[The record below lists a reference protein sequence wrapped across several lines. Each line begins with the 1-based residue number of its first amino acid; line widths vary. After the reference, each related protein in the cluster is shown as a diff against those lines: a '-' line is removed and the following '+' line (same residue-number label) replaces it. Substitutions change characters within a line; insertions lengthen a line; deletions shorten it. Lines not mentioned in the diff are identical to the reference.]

1 FTDGRRYDLGK
12 VGRFKI
18 NKRLGLTL
26 SNEKSNWVLTKQD
39 VVAALTYLIGLQNGK
54 GKLDD
59 IDHLSNR
66 RLRRV
71 GELVAVNA
79 FRVGLLR
86 LERSVKEKMS

>member
-1 FTDGRRYDLGK
+1 MGK

-18 NKRLGLTL
+18 NKRLGVTL
-26 SNEKSNWVLTKQD
+26 PNEKSTWVLTKQD
-39 VVAALTYLIGLQNGK
+39 VVASIIYLIGLQNGV
-54 GKLDD
+54 GRLDD

-79 FRVGLLR
+79 FQSWTF
-86 LERSVKEKMS
+86 EA